1 MLEPLPTLRPPQRP
15 ASTLARD
22 LPARAALD
30 WLTAGWRDFLAALGQ
45 SLAYGGFLVGLS
57 YAVLWGLAASGL
69 LYLALPAIAGFLI
82 VGPFLAIGLY
92 ALARRRLEGKGTSL
106 RQMLLVRPAAGA
118 QLAYAGLLLGLLVLF
133 WLRAADLLYALF
145 FGFAPLP
152 GAGDALSNVLTTPRG
167 WALLVVG
174 SAIGGLFAGFA
185 FALSLFSVPMLLAER
200 RDALTALGLS
210 FAMTTHNL
218 LPCLAWGAIVAA
230 GMGLSAATG
239 LLGLIIVFPVL
250 GYGTWHAWRA
260 IGERNTSTFPQAIR
274 NRHRVPGND
283 GAGSSIK
290 KANKTAPRL
299 SVRDGR
305 FRNFQ

>member
-1 MLEPLPTLRPPQRP
+1 MLEPLPTVRPPQRP
-15 ASTLARD
+15 ASSLARN
-22 LPARAALD
+22 LPAGAALG
-30 WLTAGWRDFLAALGQ
+30 WLGAGWRDFRAAPKQ
-45 SLAYGGFLVGLS
+45 SLAYGGFLLLLS
-57 YAVLWGLAASGL
+57 YAVLWGLAATGL
-69 LYLALPAIAGFLI
+69 LYLALPAVSGFLI

-92 ALARRRLEGKGTSL
+92 AYSRRRAEGQATTL

-167 WALLVVG
+167 WGLLAVG
-174 SAIGGLFAGFA
+174 SAIGALFAAFA

-218 LPCLAWGAIVAA
+218 RPCLAWGGIVAL
-230 GMGLSAATG
+230 GMALSAATG
-239 LLGLIIVFPVL
+239 LLGLVLVFPVL
-250 GYGTWHAWRA
+250 GFGTWHAWRA
-260 IGERNTSTFPQAIR
+260 IAGE
-274 NRHRVPGND
+274 
-283 GAGSSIK
+283 GA
-290 KANKTAPRL
+290 
-299 SVRDGR
+299 
-305 FRNFQ
+305 